1 MLFCLK
7 LKKKKATT
15 TKKTG
20 LFWAEGWLL
29 NSDASEESK
38 MAVIFKLEVPTY
50 LCFSLPVW
58 FPFFSCC

>member
-7 LKKKKATT
+7 FKKKYRVP
-15 TKKTG
+15 G
-20 LFWAEGWLL
+20 LFWARERLL
-29 NSDASEESK
+29 ISDTSEE
-38 MAVIFKLEVPTY
+38 MEIAVIFKLEVPTY